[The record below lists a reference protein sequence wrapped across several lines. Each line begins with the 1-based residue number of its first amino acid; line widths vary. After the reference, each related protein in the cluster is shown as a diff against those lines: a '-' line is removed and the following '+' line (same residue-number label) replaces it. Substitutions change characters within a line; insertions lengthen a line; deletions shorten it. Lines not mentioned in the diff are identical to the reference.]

1 MKKIVFTTLIIALGA
16 VPASAQP
23 LQQQLSRCLAIP
35 GVLQR
40 LNCYDSVAKGAGIPP
55 MASTAPVPH
64 TAAPAYRAPSAPVY
78 SAPVPAYV
86 PPAPPASGLGSE
98 RLPSTIAAARRPDN
112 AITAGVSAVTYDG
125 TGRFTMTLDNGQVW
139 RQLNG
144 DQTMLHGTRFSTAH
158 ITRGALGSY
167 DLTVDG
173 RHASYRVTRLQ

>member
-1 MKKIVFTTLIIALGA
+1 MKKIAFVPLIIALGV

-55 MASTAPVPH
+55 MASAAPVPVPH
-64 TAAPAYRAPSAPVY
+64 TAAPAPAYRAPPAPVY
-78 SAPVPAYV
+78 AAPVPAPV
-86 PPAPPASGLGSE
+86 PSLGSE
-98 RLPSTIAAARRPDN
+98 RLPSTVAAARRPEN
-112 AITAGVSAVTYDG
+112 AVTAGVSAVTYDG
-125 TGRFTMTLDNGQVW
+125 NGRFTMTLDNGQVW
-139 RQLNG
+139 RQLSG
-144 DQTMLHGTRFSTAH
+144 DQVMLHGTRFSSAH

>member
-1 MKKIVFTTLIIALGA
+1 MKKIVFTALIVALGA
-16 VPASAQP
+16 GPASAQP

-55 MASTAPVPH
+55 MASAAPVPH
-64 TAAPAYRAPSAPVY
+64 TATPAPAYRAPVPAT
-78 SAPVPAYV
+78 PVPAYV
-86 PPAPPASGLGSE
+86 APAPSLGSE
-98 RLPSTIAAARRPDN
+98 RLPSAIAAARRPEN
-112 AITAGVSAVTYDG
+112 AVTAGVSAVTYDG

-139 RQLNG
+139 RQLSG

-158 ITRGALGSY
+158 ITKGALGSY

>member
-1 MKKIVFTTLIIALGA
+1 MKKIAFASLIIALGA

-55 MASTAPVPH
+55 MASAAPVPVPH
-64 TAAPAYRAPSAPVY
+64 TAQPAPAYRAPPAPVY
-78 SAPVPAYV
+78 AAPAPVAPVP
-86 PPAPPASGLGSE
+86 SLGSE
-98 RLPSTIAAARRPDN
+98 RLPSTIAATRRPEN
-112 AITAGVSAVTYDG
+112 AVTAGVTAVTYDG
-125 TGRFTMTLDNGQVW
+125 TGRFTITLDNGQVW
-139 RQLNG
+139 RQLSG
-144 DQTMLHGTRFSTAH
+144 DQTMLHGTRFSSAH

>member
-1 MKKIVFTTLIIALGA
+1 MKTLLFPATLIIALGA

-55 MASTAPVPH
+55 QASAAPMPAPAPV
-64 TAAPAYRAPSAPVY
+64 YRAPVTASAAPVY
-78 SAPVPAYV
+78 V
-86 PPAPPASGLGSE
+86 PPPPAQPSIGLGSE
-98 RLPSTIAAARRPDN
+98 RLPTTAAAAPRREN
-112 AITAGVSAVTYDG
+112 AITAGITSIVYDG

-144 DQTMLHGTRFSTAH
+144 DQNYLHGTRFHTAH
-158 ITRGALGSY
+158 VTRGALNSY
-167 DLTVDG
+167 DVTVDAL
-173 RHASYRVTRLQ
+173 HASYRVTRIQ

>member
-1 MKKIVFTTLIIALGA
+1 MKKIVFTALIIALGA

-40 LNCYDSVAKGAGIPP
+40 LNCYDSAAKGAGIPP
-55 MASTAPVPH
+55 LASVAPVPVPH
-64 TAAPAYRAPSAPVY
+64 TTAPAPAYRAPVPAT
-78 SAPVPAYV
+78 PVPAYA
-86 PPAPPASGLGSE
+86 PPAPSLGSE
-98 RLPSTIAAARRPDN
+98 RLPSAIAAARRPEN
-112 AITAGVSAVTYDG
+112 AVTAGVSAVTYDG

-139 RQLNG
+139 RQLSG
-144 DQTMLHGTRFSTAH
+144 DQVMLRGTRFSTAH

-167 DLTVDG
+167 DLTVDD